1 MKTWNEMTAIEQ
13 LRAQYSDLHK
23 DVYGTRP
30 TAEHYIA
37 VTALSDDE
45 FVSEY
50 NALVEMLD

>member
-1 MKTWNEMTAIEQ
+1 MKAWNEMTAIEQ

-23 DVYGTRP
+23 DVYGMRP

-37 VTALSDDE
+37 VTALPDDE

-50 NALVEMLD
+50 NALVDMLD